1 MSKWALIHQN
11 PRFYLIPLS
20 LTKNEQQAS
29 KRAQATATE
38 QNNQ

>member
-1 MSKWALIHQN
+1 MPKWALIHQN

-20 LTKNEQQAS
+20 LTKNEQAS